1 MIFFI
6 FRGFLLVS
14 AITLNP
20 KVAHHGFSRT
30 LSLKTSKDDK
40 PKQMTVCITYTAAF
54 CSARVTSLL
63 QAPMSSNT
71 NRLRPCVKAAMVQK
85 KLILRQVLTA
95 SVGLNCLCQGEAYSP
110 PILTE

>member
-1 MIFFI
+1 MT
-6 FRGFLLVS
+6 

-20 KVAHHGFSRT
+20 KVAHHGFSRI
-30 LSLKTSKDDK
+30 LSLETSKDDK

-71 NRLRPCVKAAMVQK
+71 NRLKPCVKAAMVQK
-85 KLILRQVLTA
+85 KLILKTSSHSICRSELLV
-95 SVGLNCLCQGEAYSP
+95 SR
-110 PILTE
+110 